1 MKKINTLRGLLLATT
16 LLIGACGS
24 DPLPV
29 APKVPAAQAS
39 QMPAPLPGSTDDPNA
54 RYMIQ
59 QTLQAVRGLPAY
71 SLEMRWFQKKGEK
84 SAEGVYDITGQ
95 APRSTKVVIREG
107 KNQGTK
113 IVFTGG
119 KTARVR
125 ASGLLSAV
133 ALDLAVD
140 SDRLKSVRGYTLA
153 ETDMKATMDMLG
165 DPRHQARVLAKDATS
180 VTMEVHGGPLLQGCV
195 GMTAK
200 IDPRTSLPMLIELRD
215 TKEVVYRLEMNNF
228 KRLARADLKI

>member
-1 MKKINTLRGLLLATT
+1 MNTSTLRGLTLAT
-16 LLIGACGS
+16 LLFTSACGS

-29 APKVPAAQAS
+29 APKVTPPPQS
-39 QMPAPLPGSTDDPNA
+39 QIAPAPPGATDDPNA

-71 SLEMRWFQKKGEK
+71 SLEMRWFQKKADK
-84 SAEGVYDITGQ
+84 TAEGVYDITGQ
-95 APRSTKVVIREG
+95 APRSTRVVIREG
-107 KNQGTK
+107 KNEGTK
-113 IVFTGG
+113 ILFTGG

-125 ASGLLSAV
+125 AAGILSAV

-165 DPRHQARVLAKDATS
+165 DPRHKSRVISQAPDGI
-180 VTMEVHGGPLLQGCV
+180 TMEVSGGPLLAGCV
-195 GMTAK
+195 VMTAK
-200 IDPRTSLPMLIELRD
+200 VDPRTQLPMLIELRD
-215 TKEVVYRLEMNNF
+215 SKEVVYHLEMKNF
-228 KRLARADLKI
+228 KRLAKAEMKI